1 MIPFEKYTNNGNTK
15 CSFIHGNGFP
25 PLTYKSLLTELSNTL
40 DITSMLLRPHWNETS
55 SPYKLKN
62 WRLFVDDFVQHANE
76 QKITNSIGIGHSI
89 GGNIILKAAI
99 KNDKIF
105 KSIVLLDP
113 TIFAPSI
120 IYFWKILSLFPK
132 ALENFPLAKAARNR
146 KTSYSSK
153 EDIFISYRKKNIFKN
168 IQNKQLNE
176 YIDSIFEKS
185 QSRYELNFSK
195 VWEEHI
201 FLKSVYDD
209 MYIWKN
215 LSKVKI
221 PVLIIKPDSNPVF
234 RLNAVK
240 KISKN
245 KNIKVVT
252 LSDSSHLFPLEKHK
266 ETTDIISNFL
276 L

>member
-62 WRLFVDDFVQHANE
+62 WRLFVDDFIQHANE

-195 VWEEHI
+195 V
-201 FLKSVYDD
+201 
-209 MYIWKN
+209 
-215 LSKVKI
+215 
-221 PVLIIKPDSNPVF
+221 
-234 RLNAVK
+234 
-240 KISKN
+240 
-245 KNIKVVT
+245 
-252 LSDSSHLFPLEKHK
+252 
-266 ETTDIISNFL
+266 
-276 L
+276 